1 MSEVD
6 APAPP
11 VDAPA
16 PAETDTPP
24 VDQTALGVQP
34 PVDQAPA
41 EPQEYSV
48 EIDGFNF
55 DEFKA
60 IPENAE
66 LLTRAKDA
74 GLSNEQ
80 VSFMLKEYND
90 ILPKLVSENSA
101 LNTEDAIGQLK
112 ETWGKDYDTS
122 IQNAAKALKS
132 AGFTDEDLSKPEIGN
147 NVALAKL
154 AAHFGAQMKE
164 DATPLNAKP
173 STVSASE
180 HIKGLMMNPA
190 YNNPNDPMY
199 ASIKQQVADFYAK
212 GGKLND

>member
-1 MSEVD
+1 MSEVED
-6 APAPP
+6 AAP
-11 VDAPA
+11 VEQGAPI
-16 PAETDTPP
+16 DTPAQ
-24 VDQTALGVQP
+24 VDQTALGGQP
-34 PVDQAPA
+34 EPPKE

-48 EIDGFNF
+48 EIEGFNF

-66 LLTRAKDA
+66 LLGRAKEA
-74 GLSNEQ
+74 GLSNDQ
-80 VSFMLKEYND
+80 VGFMLKEYND
-90 ILPKLVSENSA
+90 IAHKLVADNGV
-101 LNTEDAIGQLK
+101 LNTEDAVGQLK
-112 ETWGKDYDTS
+112 EAWGDKYDTS
-122 IQNAAKALKS
+122 IANAAKALKS
-132 AGFTDEDLSKPEIGN
+132 AGFTDEDLSSPEIGN

>member
-1 MSEVD
+1 MSEVEGA
-6 APAPP
+6 APVEQGAPI
-11 VDAPA
+11 DTPA
-16 PAETDTPP
+16 PP
-24 VDQTALGVQP
+24 VDQTALGGQP
-34 PVDQAPA
+34 ESPKE

-48 EIDGFNF
+48 EIEGFNF

-66 LLTRAKDA
+66 LLGRAKEA
-74 GLSNEQ
+74 GLSNDQ
-80 VSFMLKEYND
+80 VGFMLKEYND
-90 ILPKLVSENSA
+90 IAHKLVADNGV

-112 ETWGKDYDTS
+112 ETWGEKYDTS
-122 IQNAAKALKS
+122 IANAAKALKS
-132 AGFTDEDLSKPEIGN
+132 AGFTDEDLSSPEIGN